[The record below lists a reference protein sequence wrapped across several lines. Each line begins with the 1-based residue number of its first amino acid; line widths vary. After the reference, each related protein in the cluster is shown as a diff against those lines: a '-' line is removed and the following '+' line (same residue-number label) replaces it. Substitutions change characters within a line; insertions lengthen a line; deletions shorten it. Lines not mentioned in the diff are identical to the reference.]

1 MQFDA
6 LDFYQ
11 EHARRYSQLSHEFA
25 HSVYTDASHP
35 SLKGDTDLLN
45 RAIDL
50 TPGNRGL
57 DAGCGA
63 RDVYLLHTWG
73 YDVYGV
79 DAVEENI
86 SQGKELH
93 QEIAEKLQVADLREP
108 LTFETVFFDFVLC
121 NAVIQHLTPE
131 TGWDPPLGQNAGD
144 NRGIVP
150 PRYRR
155 NPGPGRLHCSAVS
168 VRPAAVGSRSRSRS
182 RPHLRSGIAPDV
194 SHRSA
199 LTAQLA

>member
-1 MQFDA
+1 MQFDS

-25 HSVYTDASHP
+25 YSVYTDSSHP
-35 SLKGDTDLLN
+35 SLQDDTEKGDTDLLN
-45 RAIDL
+45 RVIDL

-57 DAGCGA
+57 DAGCGT

-93 QEIAEKLQVADLREP
+93 QEITEKLQVADLREP
-108 LTFETVFFDFVLC
+108 DF
-121 NAVIQHLTPE
+121 
-131 TGWDPPLGQNAGD
+131 
-144 NRGIVP
+144 
-150 PRYRR
+150 
-155 NPGPGRLHCSAVS
+155 
-168 VRPAAVGSRSRSRS
+168 
-182 RPHLRSGIAPDV
+182 
-194 SHRSA
+194 
-199 LTAQLA
+199 

>member
-1 MQFDA
+1 MQFDS
-6 LDFYQ
+6 LDFYK

-25 HSVYTDASHP
+25 HSAYTDASHP
-35 SLKGDTDLLN
+35 SLKGDTEKGDTDLLN

-86 SQGKELH
+86 SLGKELH

-108 LTFETVFFDFVLC
+108 LTFETEFFDFVLC

-131 TGWDPPLGQNAGD
+131 T
-144 NRGIVP
+144 VP
-150 PRYRR
+150 
-155 NPGPGRLHCSAVS
+155 
-168 VRPAAVGSRSRSRS
+168 GSS
-182 RPHLRSGIAPDV
+182 
-194 SHRSA
+194 
-199 LTAQLA
+199 T